1 MQSGLIVGQIVAD
14 YGLQVFFFPLSGNIH
29 FHLVEDFV
37 CKVASMFCIL
47 STSTRTSNH
56 QKTIMM

>member
-1 MQSGLIVGQIVAD
+1 MQRGLIVGQIVAD

-37 CKVASMFCIL
+37 CNVALYRYCGVYVLHFVDQ
-47 STSTRTSNH
+47 H
-56 QKTIMM
+56 